1 MSLFFLAV
9 AHNITIVFYTIG
21 GGRLVQPEG
30 VCLEHSGQCKAIDM
44 LEKNDADMFK
54 RLRELE
60 MAVWKA
66 AGASGV
72 VTAVLVVLLQ
82 KVIK

>member
-1 MSLFFLAV
+1 MRGA
-9 AHNITIVFYTIG
+9 G
-21 GGRLVQPEG
+21 GVGERE
-30 VCLEHSGQCKAIDM
+30 VCMEHSGCDARITQC
-44 LEKNDADMFK
+44 ERNDSDIFK

-72 VTAVLVVLLQ
+72 ITAVLVVLLE
-82 KVIK
+82 KLVK

>member
-1 MSLFFLAV
+1 MGE
-9 AHNITIVFYTIG
+9 I
-21 GGRLVQPEG
+21 VQPEG
-30 VCLEHSGQCKAIDM
+30 VCLEHSGQCKAIET
-44 LEKNDADMFK
+44 LEKNDADIFK

>member
-1 MSLFFLAV
+1 M
-9 AHNITIVFYTIG
+9 
-21 GGRLVQPEG
+21 VQE
-30 VCLEHSGQCKAIDM
+30 VCMEHSGQCEAIST
-44 LEKNDADMFK
+44 LKQNDADIFK

-72 VTAVLVVLLQ
+72 ITAVLVVLLE